1 VRATHET
8 VLGGAVQWQLPGCRG
23 ESGFRDW
30 STPARVSSSDAV
42 TDARIKVRVR
52 VGSRKDELIGVSDG
66 VMLARVSALPVDG
79 RANRALR
86 RLIARRVGVSLSR
99 VTIVCGERGRDKLI
113 RVDGVDQVALN
124 DALTRQ

>member
-1 VRATHET
+1 
-8 VLGGAVQWQLPGCRG
+8 
-23 ESGFRDW
+23 
-30 STPARVSSSDAV
+30 VSSSDAV

-52 VGSRKDELIGVSDG
+52 AGSRKDELIGVSDG

-99 VTIVCGERGRDKLI
+99 VTIVSGERARDKLI

-124 DALTRQ
+124 DALTQQ